1 MSFRYSMTKTL
12 KVGLLDYTPSKY
24 DRVYDARLSRDVVV
38 AALRESTDKDIL
50 MFHTYMR
57 GLNEDIPKDDFDMFV
72 IMGSILSP
80 IKPSY
85 ELDRIKQQIQEI
97 ISETPVLGICFGHH
111 IIAQLAGNQSKELNE
126 LIIGPTDLRL
136 YEDIEDVG
144 RAGDTVKLPMNQ
156 IYKITNANRSLK
168 ILAINNSGIQIADA
182 TEHFGGN
189 PVMGFQFHPEFAAT
203 DLGWRAF
210 RNVYELTV
218 ERILSGDHPEF
229 NLEPILKVLNSRVL
243 RRLEK
248 SINPKYITGS
258 DVTDE
263 EKRLLMSP
271 FHDIVLSEKPLLGTA
286 HSRRTHDE
294 LKQKSRAAIRFFVS
308 RALEAKNRPRIKPLK
323 PKKVVKK
330 PEQLKLFS

>member
-1 MSFRYSMTKTL
+1 MNKSL

-38 AALRESTDKDIL
+38 AAFRESADKDVL
-50 MFHTYMR
+50 VFHTYMR
-57 GLNEDIPKDDFDMFV
+57 GLDENIPKNDFDAFV
-72 IMGSILSP
+72 IMGNILSP

-85 ELDRIKQQIQEI
+85 ELDRVKQQIQEV
-97 ISETPVLGICFGHH
+97 ISEKPVLGICFGHH

-126 LIIGPTDLRL
+126 LIIGPTDVRL
-136 YEDIEDVG
+136 YEDIEDMG

-156 IYKITNANRSLK
+156 IYKITNANHSLK
-168 ILAINNSGIQIADA
+168 VLAISDSGIQIADA
-182 TEHFGGN
+182 TDHFGGN

-218 ERILSGDHPEF
+218 ERILSGDYPEF

-243 RRLEK
+243 RRLKK
-248 SINPKYITGS
+248 STNPEYLRGS
-258 DVTDE
+258 DITDK
-263 EKRLLMSP
+263 EKELLMSP
-271 FHDIVLSEKPLLGTA
+271 FHNIVLSEKPLLGTS
-286 HSRRTHDE
+286 HSRRTHEE
-294 LKQKSRAAIRFFVS
+294 LRQKSRAAIRFFVS
-308 RALEAKNRPRIKPLK
+308 RALQAKNRPKIKPLK
-323 PKKVVKK
+323 PKNPKKVVKK